1 MRRSQFI
8 GSLAATSA
16 LPLVHTVA
24 SAQIATFD
32 AANYAKAIQELQQQG
47 YIAASTANSA
57 ERALQSLQQLS
68 SMNQLNVGTLYNL
81 AMPYIKD
88 ITNAAQLNVKIPL
101 TADQLLVKF
110 ANAFPSW
117 NPSGP
122 YAAIYQSAVTGARKA
137 LATAIQESQAI
148 DNQVGTQD
156 STVTAL
162 IKTPP
167 ASIKDA
173 MTISNYLAANVVASV
188 NSLQST
194 MGHQFTDQGQFLSGM
209 YASQEALRRSP
220 GMATLIS
227 TFSALPARL
236 QTVHS

>member
-1 MRRSQFI
+1 MRRALFVT
-8 GSLAATSA
+8 SLSA
-16 LPLVHTVA
+16 IVIVPLLSLPA
-24 SAQIATFD
+24 RAQVATFD
-32 AANYAKAIQELQQQG
+32 AANYAKAIDELQQQG
-47 YIAASTANSA
+47 FIAASTASSA
-57 ERALQSLQQLS
+57 ERELSSLQQLS

-81 AMPYIKD
+81 AIPYIQD
-88 ITNAAQLNVKIPL
+88 IVNAAQVNVKIPL
-101 TADQLLVKF
+101 TADQLLIQF

-137 LATAIQESQAI
+137 MVMAIQESQAI
-148 DNQVGTQD
+148 DNQVGKQD
-156 STVTAL
+156 QTIATLV
-162 IKTPP
+162 KTPP
-167 ASIKDA
+167 GSIKDSMA
-173 MTISNYLAANVVASV
+173 ISNVLAANVVASV

-220 GMATLIS
+220 GMANLIS

-236 QTVHS
+236 QNVKQ